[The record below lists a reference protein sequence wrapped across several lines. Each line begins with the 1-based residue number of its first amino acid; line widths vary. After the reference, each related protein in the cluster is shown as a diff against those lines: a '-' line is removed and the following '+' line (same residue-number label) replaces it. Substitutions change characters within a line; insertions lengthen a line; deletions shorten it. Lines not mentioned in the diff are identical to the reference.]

1 MVDFK
6 REKKQKIEGFLQQ
19 QKHKLIQME
28 KFAAQKNKRISIYRS
43 ILQQK
48 PTFYHLNLL
57 KRSAKNNE
65 IINFSQNTISYI
77 LNSFS
82 K

>member
-1 MVDFK
+1 
-6 REKKQKIEGFLQQ
+6 
-19 QKHKLIQME
+19 ME
-28 KFAAQKNKRISIYRS
+28 KFAVEKNKRILIYRS

-65 IINFSQNTISYI
+65 NINFSQNIRSYI
-77 LNSFS
+77 LNGFW